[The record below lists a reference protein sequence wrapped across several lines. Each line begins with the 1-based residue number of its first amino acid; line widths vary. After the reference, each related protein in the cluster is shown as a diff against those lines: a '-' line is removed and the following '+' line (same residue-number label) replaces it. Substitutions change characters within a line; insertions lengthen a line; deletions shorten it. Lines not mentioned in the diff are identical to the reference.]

1 MVQWKEHRTWCS
13 LDPFDKCCVTFPVMS
28 ISIHLWGRGQQTK
41 EMMKFTPSLVS
52 QWVHWAPHRK
62 ECFQM
67 HHQNP
72 PCQRENY
79 SEGLNYWSSLSTST
93 LVTENLLQVIIH
105 SVYRLKGCLS
115 LPYANWPDLRN
126 TSCRWALLLWVKRKQ
141 PQNKSTCLL
150 GLSRFTTGFQ
160 LLSCFKLGISI
171 KHLFKWKKM
180 YMHIC
185 AATLT
190 VLREY
195 TLSSL
200 TFTNHSCFHI
210 RPTIPPQKSAFTY
223 FFLSYF
229 SNIFIS
235 KVPKPVQD
243 LDVSNL
249 HAL

>member
-1 MVQWKEHRTWCS
+1 
-13 LDPFDKCCVTFPVMS
+13 MS

-52 QWVHWAPHRK
+52 QWVHWAPQQ
-62 ECFQM
+62 EGVFSDA
-67 HHQNP
+67 P
-72 PCQRENY
+72 PKPPHAKVRTTQKGWIIGVLWAN
-79 SEGLNYWSSLSTST
+79 STST
-93 LVTENLLQVIIH
+93 LVTENLLQIIIY

-180 YMHIC
+180 YIHIC

-223 FFLSYF
+223 FFLIIF
-229 SNIFIS
+229 FHIFIS

-243 LDVSNL
+243 LDVSHL

>member
-1 MVQWKEHRTWCS
+1 MRFRSALTYMAGCNGKNIE
-13 LDPFDKCCVTFPVMS
+13 L
-28 ISIHLWGRGQQTK
+28 G
-41 EMMKFTPSLVS
+41 
-52 QWVHWAPHRK
+52 VHWTRLISAAWLFLWCPFLFTSEEEDNRPKKWWNSHPAWWANEFTGLRNRK

-210 RPTIPPQKSAFTY
+210 RPIIPPQKSAFTY
-223 FFLSYF
+223 FFLIIFFQYF
-229 SNIFIS
+229 H
-235 KVPKPVQD
+235 
-243 LDVSNL
+243 L
-249 HAL
+249 